1 MYGLHSWGGHGD
13 MSPLL
18 FEAAGR
24 TMFRPPY
31 LGTEKLHL
39 SLTYKKMNVNQ

>member
-1 MYGLHSWGGHGD
+1 MGWTGG
-13 MSPLL
+13 MFPLL

-39 SLTYKKMNVNQ
+39 SLTYKKINSAASL